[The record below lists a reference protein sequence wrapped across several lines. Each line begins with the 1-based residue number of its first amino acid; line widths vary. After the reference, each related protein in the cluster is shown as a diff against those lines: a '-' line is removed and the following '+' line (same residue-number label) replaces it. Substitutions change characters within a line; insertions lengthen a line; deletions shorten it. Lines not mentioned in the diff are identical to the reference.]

1 MVGNDGL
8 RVLPHRH
15 AGEGGASCFDRS
27 DASIARTGATA
38 MLETIAVLLILL
50 WALGYFTAYTMGG
63 LIHLLLVVAVVIIV
77 IRLLR
82 GQRV

>member
-1 MVGNDGL
+1 
-8 RVLPHRH
+8 
-15 AGEGGASCFDRS
+15 
-27 DASIARTGATA
+27 
-38 MLETIAVLLILL
+38 MLETIAILLILL

-63 LIHLLLVVAVVIIV
+63 LIHLLLVIAVVIIV

>member
-1 MVGNDGL
+1 LL
-8 RVLPHRH
+8 RAPPHRH
-15 AGEGGASCFDRS
+15 SEGPSASSIDRR
-27 DASIARTGATA
+27 DASIGRTGAA
-38 MLETIAVLLILL
+38 PMLETVAILLILL

-63 LIHLLLVVAVVIIV
+63 LIHLLLVIAVVIIV